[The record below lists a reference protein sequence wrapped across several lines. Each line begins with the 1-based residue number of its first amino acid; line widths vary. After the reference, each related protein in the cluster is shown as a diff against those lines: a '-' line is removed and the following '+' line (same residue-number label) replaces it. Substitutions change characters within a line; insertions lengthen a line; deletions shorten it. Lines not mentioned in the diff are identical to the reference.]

1 MDTELIIF
9 NEYCQKSHTD
19 PTFIISLE
27 EGGLIEIRTVDGE
40 RYLLASQLREL
51 ERYSHLYYDL
61 SINIEGIDAI
71 HHMLERMERLQQE
84 VSFLRRQLRRFQ
96 TKDDFF
102 RKNIDDKTN
111 FIPHK
116 LPFLRTMEKWNNERK
131 ANFNSP
137 FLLIYGRYISLL
149 IRLR

>member
-9 NEYCQKSHTD
+9 KEYCRKSQTD

-40 RYLLASQLREL
+40 QYLLASQLREL

-71 HHMLERMERLQQE
+71 RHMLDRMRTLQQE
-84 VSFLRRQLRRFQ
+84 VRQLRRQLRH
-96 TKDDFF
+96 F
-102 RKNIDDKTN
+102 RHEDY
-111 FIPHK
+111 F
-116 LPFLRTMEKWNNERK
+116 LPEE
-131 ANFNSP
+131 
-137 FLLIYGRYISLL
+137 
-149 IRLR
+149 

>member
-9 NEYCQKSHTD
+9 NEYFQKSHTD
-19 PTFIISLE
+19 PNFIISLD
-27 EGGLIEIRTVDGE
+27 EGGLIEIRTVAGE

-51 ERYSHLYYDL
+51 ERYSHLYYAL

-102 RKNIDDKTN
+102 Q
-111 FIPHK
+111 
-116 LPFLRTMEKWNNERK
+116 EE
-131 ANFNSP
+131 
-137 FLLIYGRYISLL
+137 Y
-149 IRLR
+149 